1 MSIVQTAAFG
11 YDPIVPLERR
21 NLRKLLN
28 YYLVRA
34 EMRLGRKRLLSYPY
48 ELCIDVSNK
57 CNLHC
62 PYCPTGRGEQG
73 GRGRGN
79 ISYELFKNILDELAP
94 YAYTLELFNWGEAF
108 FNRELAELIGYATA
122 KGVRTLV
129 CSSLSFPISGDYMHS
144 VVRAGL
150 SCLGAAIDG
159 ADQEVYETYRRGG
172 NFDLAVRNLRGWVTT
187 KRALGSATPHICWQY
202 LVFAHNEH
210 QIEAARRLAT
220 DIGVDDFAV
229 RGGLYDDPQWAPK
242 GRYEFPYLDSHPNRC
257 TWLWKKAVFHWDG
270 GFASCCRGFNK
281 HDDFDTFRPGQF
293 RRMWNN
299 EQFVAA
305 RRIWTDRESPLP
317 KEHFCAGCDKVRQ
330 YRGVPLQSTMRSP
343 LTIEPVRAASGAVSG
358 RQQPMT
364 AG

>member
-1 MSIVQTAAFG
+1 MQGSRGHCAIVQTADLG
-11 YDPIVPLERR
+11 YDFRVPLQRR

-28 YYLVRA
+28 YYLVKA
-34 EMRLGRKRLLSYPY
+34 EMQLGRNRLLSYPY

-108 FNRELAELIGYATA
+108 FNRELAQLIAYATA
-122 KGVRTLV
+122 KGVRTLI
-129 CSSLSFPISGDYMHS
+129 SSNLSFPLSDDHIHS
-144 VVRAGL
+144 VVSAGL
-150 SCLGAAIDG
+150 SYLVAAVDG
-159 ADQEVYETYRRGG
+159 ADQKTYETYRRGG
-172 NFDLAVRNLRGWVTT
+172 NFELAIRNLRTLVAT

-210 QIEAARRLAT
+210 QIEAARRIAM
-220 DIGVDDFAV
+220 DVGVDDFSV
-229 RGGLYDDPQWAPK
+229 IGGLYDDPQWAPK
-242 GRYEFPYLDSHPNRC
+242 GQYDFAYLEVHPNRC

-270 GFASCCRGFNK
+270 GFASCCMGFNK

-299 EQFVAA
+299 EKFVAA
-305 RRIWTDRESPLP
+305 RRIWTGRESALP
-317 KEHFCAGCDKVRQ
+317 EGHFCVGCDSVHL
-330 YRGVPLQSTMRSP
+330 YRGLPLQSKMRPPS
-343 LTIEPVRAASGAVSG
+343 TIEARSAASGGA
-358 RQQPMT
+358 
-364 AG
+364 